1 MHTPPTRTPRRR
13 TLAGLAAVAIAIGA
27 LVGTVGVLTRTE
39 QPTPAGPPT
48 FPPIP
53 SFPSVAVLPPGAT
66 PGLAA
71 TIPLD
76 RPVFPYV
83 GDAPWQLHQLRGGG
97 RLIEGFASRPSYLPG
112 ETLRF
117 AVSTTA
123 ATYAVTIF
131 RVSGTAPAA
140 SPFVEVV
147 RLASQPG
154 GRQGAPIV
162 DPVTRMVRAPWTF
175 TTSLAIPSD
184 WPSGMYLA
192 RLESGENV
200 QSYVPFVIRSR
211 VATRYLLVS
220 SALNWQAYNPWGG
233 SDLYMTKV
241 GQPIPGVNRA
251 LAVSFDRPYAADGG
265 AGQLFFL
272 ELPMIAWM
280 ERQGLD
286 LSFTTDYDLSVAP
299 EAQPLPRAV
308 IFNGHSE
315 YWGVPL
321 RLWLER
327 HVLQAGDMGLGVFAA
342 DTGYWPVA
350 LLGTGAD
357 GPRTVTCYKNGPLPG
372 GPADGGPTAGGPTD
386 AGMGASEPVAANPE
400 GSNPPGFENEGAVG
414 AAIASFPPYG
424 PYLGPYVGRFQARS
438 LFGVA
443 YQHVTTAMG
452 AYTLRDP
459 VPEPALLAGTGIEPG
474 SPLGFLAG
482 GEVDATVGATP
493 GPAGAS
499 GGVSGSGG
507 ASAQPS
513 GAGSGPSAASQG
525 PASAPIVAGAY
536 GIPSRGG
543 TTSSAEAVYRV
554 LPNGARIFASGT
566 FYWGWALDPRFAAGH
581 DVVAGFGR
589 LTRNIL
595 ELLAR

>member
-1 MHTPPTRTPRRR
+1 MHPPSTRTPRRR

-27 LVGTVGVLTRTE
+27 LVGTVGVLTRTD
-39 QPTPAGPPT
+39 QATPAGPPT

-83 GDAPWQLHQLRGGG
+83 GDAPWQLHQLPGAG
-97 RLIEGFASRPSYLPG
+97 RVVEGFASRPSYLPG
-112 ETLRF
+112 ETLRL

-123 ATYAVTIF
+123 STYAVTIF
-131 RVSGTAPAA
+131 RVSGTAPAEN
-140 SPFVEVV
+140 PFVEVI

-162 DPVTRMVRAPWTF
+162 DPTTRMVRAPWTF
-175 TTSLAIPSD
+175 TTSFAIPPD

-211 VATRYLLVS
+211 VATRFLLVS

-233 SDLYMTKV
+233 SDLYRTKV
-241 GQPIPGVNRA
+241 GQPMPGVNRA

-272 ELPMIAWM
+272 ELPMIAWV

-286 LSFTTDYDLSVAP
+286 VSFTTDYDLSVAP

-308 IFNGHSE
+308 LFNGHSE

-327 HVLQAGDMGLGVFAA
+327 HVLQTGDMGLGVFAA

-350 LLGTGAD
+350 LIGTGAD
-357 GPRTVTCYKNGPLPG
+357 GPRTVICYKNGPLPG
-372 GPADGGPTAGGPTD
+372 GPADGGPTVGGPTD
-386 AGMGASEPVAANPE
+386 GGTGASEPVAASPE
-400 GSNPPGFENEGAVG
+400 GSNPPGIENEGAAG
-414 AAIASFPPYG
+414 AAIASFPSNG

-443 YQHVTTAMG
+443 YQHVTTAM
-452 AYTLRDP
+452 AVYTLTDP
-459 VPEPALLAGTGIEPG
+459 VPEPALLAGTGIAPG
-474 SPLGFLAG
+474 SPLGFFAG
-482 GEVDATVGATP
+482 GEVDATG
-493 GPAGAS
+493 GAS
-499 GGVSGSGG
+499 GGSNGSN
-507 ASAQPS
+507 
-513 GAGSGPSAASQG
+513 
-525 PASAPIVAGAY
+525 APIVAGAY

-543 TTSSAEAVYRV
+543 VTSSAEAVYRV

-566 FYWGWALDPRFAAGH
+566 FYWGWALDPAFVAGH
-581 DVVAGFGR
+581 NVVSGFGL